1 VLAGERKEHLFL
13 TNGEIFCR
21 GSEGA
26 GGEEREH
33 FRG

>member
-1 VLAGERKEHLFL
+1 MLAGERKEHLSL
-13 TNGEIFCR
+13 TNGEFIFR